1 VNSEI
6 TITLQLFK
14 ELISTYIDD
23 MSEITGD
30 YLLGGD
36 QNNINQKTLGLSS
49 LEIVEL
55 IIDIESKYK
64 ITITEDEIH
73 QIKTINDMMRLINEE
88 VQVQKSLDIKREET
102 KKLLFG

>member
-1 VNSEI
+1 
-6 TITLQLFK
+6 
-14 ELISTYIDD
+14 

>member
-1 VNSEI
+1 MNSEI